1 MGKRKRKSKK
11 NLKKTQSKMYRCESC
26 DTQLCFEGG
35 YYGTGLCGVC
45 ATGESA
51 LLEEYCETW

>member
-1 MGKRKRKSKK
+1 MKKRKSKS
-11 NLKKTQSKMYRCESC
+11 KKSQKKQSKVYRYESC

-35 YYGTGLCGVC
+35 YGGTGLCGVC

-51 LLEEYCETW
+51 LLEEYGETW

>member
-1 MGKRKRKSKK
+1 MKKRKNKSKK
-11 NLKKTQSKMYRCESC
+11 FQKKQLEYRCESC
-26 DTQLCFEGG
+26 NAKLSLEGG

-51 LLEEYCETW
+51 LLEEYGETW